1 MNDSRQY
8 INNPYQLAGTRR
20 YTLDEGFAKG
30 VSCIDA
36 KTSKGLQFTAVCDR
50 ALDVSQFSYKGMN
63 LTFLARQGEMAPAFY
78 DAQGA
83 AWLRSFFG
91 GLFSTCG
98 PMNIGKASQGFGLH
112 DRFSNTPAIHVCDES
127 AYGDDIVLKAIID
140 FGILELPKLRCV
152 RELRAEKDGATLE
165 VTDRIVNY
173 GCHDEPL
180 CLLYHTNYGYP
191 LLCEDTEIFI
201 DSNAVEPYDDYSRQ
215 TMPRMF
221 VMETPDSQHREKN
234 YFHTM
239 NVHEGFSRAYVANK
253 QTDIGVFLEWS
264 DNLPLATHC
273 RLENPGDYFLAIEPC
288 NTLCAGRD
296 EIERRDMLPIL
307 KAGEE
312 QTFRL
317 RFSVLEGQ
325 QMNRKIGEWRAE
337 K

>member
-1 MNDSRQY
+1 
-8 INNPYQLAGTRR
+8 
-20 YTLDEGFAKG
+20 
-30 VSCIDA
+30 
-36 KTSKGLQFTAVCDR
+36 
-50 ALDVSQFSYKGMN
+50 
-63 LTFLARQGEMAPAFY
+63 
-78 DAQGA
+78 
-83 AWLRSFFG
+83 
-91 GLFSTCG
+91 
-98 PMNIGKASQGFGLH
+98 
-112 DRFSNTPAIHVCDES
+112 
-127 AYGDDIVLKAIID
+127 
-140 FGILELPKLRCV
+140 
-152 RELRAEKDGATLE
+152 
-165 VTDRIVNY
+165 
-173 GCHDEPL
+173 
-180 CLLYHTNYGYP
+180 
-191 LLCEDTEIFI
+191 
-201 DSNAVEPYDDYSRQ
+201 
-215 TMPRMF
+215 
-221 VMETPDSQHREKN
+221 
-234 YFHTM
+234 M